1 MDLKLIVP
9 LRTEAE
15 KQISQ
20 LSLLLAIF
28 SVLFRIKRNLS
39 RLMLTDL
46 RLPKNQKKADVVEG
60 RCLNEG

>member
-20 LSLLLAIF
+20 LSLLLPIF

-60 RCLNEG
+60 WCLNEG